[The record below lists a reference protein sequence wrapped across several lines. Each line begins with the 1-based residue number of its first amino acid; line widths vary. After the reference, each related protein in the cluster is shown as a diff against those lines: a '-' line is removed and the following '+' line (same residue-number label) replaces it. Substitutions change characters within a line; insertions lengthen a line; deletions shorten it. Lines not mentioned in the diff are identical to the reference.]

1 MKFKIKFML
10 VRMHASLFMK
20 SVSMVDF
27 RLHPEK
33 IIAQVQKGKRLVLT
47 CRGKPVARLEP
58 IHQGSVQADDSFYS
72 LDALSD
78 TTGESLINAQIDD
91 ILYGQ

>member
-1 MKFKIKFML
+1 
-10 VRMHASLFMK
+10 MK

-27 RLHPEK
+27 RLHAEK
-33 IIAQVQKGKRLVLT
+33 IIAQVKKGQRLVLT

-58 IHQGSVQADDSFYS
+58 IRQESVQADDSFYS

-78 TTGESLINAQIDD
+78 TTGKSLTNAQIDD